1 MLSPGPAKKVTLYIN
16 EDARYHHGSLYEA
29 VLDFL
34 KRRGIAGATAS
45 RAIAGF
51 GAAGVLHS
59 QRSEYLAVHLP
70 IRIEFVDRAE
80 KVDPLLPDLGAMI
93 PDGLIEVQDTVV
105 VRGAAGA
112 ADEAVQPHEVRRG
125 PAKLMRVFL
134 GEADRAGDEPL
145 YDAIVKRL
153 RSMEV
158 AGATVYRG
166 ILGYGAKGHTHR
178 RSFFHLSRDLPV
190 VISVIDSPEKIQ
202 TAADAVAEM
211 LGDGL
216 IVISDVEMTRIV
228 RSHGTT

>member
-1 MLSPGPAKKVTLYIN
+1 MLSPGPAKKVTIYIN

-51 GAAGVLHS
+51 GAGGVLHS

-80 KVDPLLPDLGAMI
+80 KVDPLLPDLGGMI

-178 RSFFHLSRDLPV
+178 RSFLHLSRDLPV